1 MQLSKW
7 LLVFVYAAGLFDDF
21 QVQQTSISAAGDTR
35 RDVWKSNDDT
45 NQN

>member
-7 LLVFVYAAGLFDDF
+7 LRVFVYAAGLFDDF
-21 QVQQTSISAAGDTR
+21 QMWQTSISAAGDR
-35 RDVWKSNDDT
+35 RGDVWKSNDDT